1 VDCCSP
7 GDSPFDRQFDARH
20 AARHLRAYRQ
30 RGPTGLTRALIEV
43 LAAGEIAGST
53 VLEFGGG
60 VGAVHHEL
68 LRSGAAAAVDVDA
81 SRAYISV
88 AREEAERQGHA
99 DRVRYLAGDFVALAD
114 EVQPADLVAL
124 DRVICCYA
132 DMAALVSRSASLARR
147 RYGLVYP
154 RDSWL
159 GRVGVAVLNAQLW
172 LSRSQF
178 RVYAHRA
185 AVVDAIV
192 AASGLARR
200 LHRTTRI
207 WQLVVYERRS
217 ALDGPAQRAAA
228 EEHPLEDEEERDRDQ
243 GRDREG
249 REEDVELRRRL
260 QRREPH

>member
-1 VDCCSP
+1 MDCCSP
-7 GDSPFDRQFDARH
+7 GDSPFDRQFDVRH
-20 AARHLRAYRQ
+20 AAKQLRAYRQ
-30 RGPTGLTRALIEV
+30 KGPARMTRALIEA

-53 VLEFGGG
+53 VLEIGGG

-114 EVQPADLVAL
+114 DVQPADLVAL

-132 DMAALVSRSASLARR
+132 DMAALVGRSASLARR

-159 GRVGVAVLNAQLW
+159 GRVGVAVLNAQLR
-172 LSRSQF
+172 LSRSRF

-185 AVVDAIV
+185 ADVDAIV
-192 AASGLARR
+192 ATHGLVKQ

-207 WQLVVYERRS
+207 WQLVVYER
-217 ALDGPAQRAAA
+217 PAA
-228 EEHPLEDEEERDRDQ
+228 
-243 GRDREG
+243 
-249 REEDVELRRRL
+249 
-260 QRREPH
+260 